1 MALRKIIRYNY
12 VPGCMVVT
20 IQDYAVDKGLP
31 KKTRSIC
38 PECGKI
44 LEATLFEKDGKVYME
59 KECQEHGKFHD
70 LYWSDVETY
79 LKVEEY
85 AYDGI
90 GLMNPMDPNL
100 KENENVHI
108 IIDNQRVDML
118 TCTALAMIDLTNRCN
133 MNCPICFANANQQG
147 YVYEPDL
154 DTLDKMLD
162 ALRAEE
168 PIKCTAVQ
176 FSGGEPTIYPHFV
189 EIIKSAKEKGFSQVM
204 AATNGIE
211 FAKRYDFFKAAS
223 QAGMN
228 TVYLSFDGV
237 TDDVYLQA
245 RDRKMFNVKL
255 QVIANCRKLK
265 EEIGKCPS
273 IVLVPTLVKGV
284 NDHQI
289 GDIARFAFEN
299 ADVVRGVNF
308 QPVAFTGRITREE
321 VSKGRFTLAD
331 LVTLFGEQTGFTTKD
346 DWYPVPIIA
355 PISNFASILLKE
367 NKVAFTTHPHCG
379 LGTYMFSDDKGNV
392 TPIPRFIDVDMF
404 SKGLEEI
411 GIKAE
416 KAMFKKIHIIKLIRL
431 LNKSVIEER
440 LPEGVNKRQF
450 VSLIKD
456 IMSKNTKSNVAA
468 FSWKMMYFGGMHFLD
483 SYNYDVERVK
493 RCGVH
498 YITPDCQVIPFC
510 AYNGGPEYR
519 EGVEKRFSTPIDEW
533 KQRNKEEAR
542 RLEEALIIPE
552 DQRADSS

>member
-1 MALRKIIRYNY
+1 M
-12 VPGCMVVT
+12 
-20 IQDYAVDKGLP
+20 QDYIIKKGLP
-31 KKTRSIC
+31 KKTSSIC
-38 PECGKI
+38 PECGII

-59 KECQEHGKFHD
+59 KECPEHGKFCD
-70 LYWSDVETY
+70 IYWSDVEVY
-79 LKVEEY
+79 LKAEKY
-85 AYDGI
+85 AHDGI
-90 GLMNPMDPNL
+90 GLCNPMDPNL

-108 IIDNQRVDML
+108 FIKDLRVDML

-154 DTLDKMLD
+154 KTICNMLD

-176 FSGGEPTIYPHFV
+176 FSGGEPTIHPQFL
-189 EIIKSAKEKGFSQVM
+189 EIIKAAKERKFSQVM
-204 AATNGIE
+204 VATNGIE
-211 FAKRYDFFKAAS
+211 FSKRYDFFKAAS
-223 QAGMN
+223 QAGLN

-255 QVIANCRKLK
+255 QVISNCRKLK
-265 EEIGKCPS
+265 EETGKCPS

-331 LVTLFGEQTGFTTKD
+331 LVNLFQEQTGFTTKD
-346 DWYPVPIIA
+346 DWFSVPVIA
-355 PISNFASILLKE
+355 PISDFASILLKQ
-367 NKVAFTTHPHCG
+367 NKVTLTTHPHCG
-379 LGTYMFSDDKGNV
+379 LGTYIFMDSKG
-392 TPIPRFIDVDMF
+392 TAIPIPRFIDIDKF
-404 SKGLEEI
+404 SNGLNDI
-411 GIKAE
+411 CTKME
-416 KAMFKKIHIIKLIRL
+416 KARFKKAYVLKLIKL
-431 LNKSVIEER
+431 LNNSVIEDK
-440 LPEGVNKRQF
+440 LPEGMNKKQF
-450 VSLIKD
+450 VSASKN
-456 IMSKNTKSNVAA
+456 IMTKNTKSEVAA

-483 SYNYDVERVK
+483 PYNYDVERVK

-519 EGVEKRFSTPIDEW
+519 DSVEKKFSVPIAEW
-533 KQRNKEEAR
+533 KANNKKEAED
-542 RLEEALIIPE
+542 LEAAMIVPE
-552 DQRADSS
+552 DQK